1 MSLIFDEELNCF
13 KLHKTILIDN
23 KSIQNI
29 INLQTLYDFNNFD
42 SREDIWYVKN
52 IKLHKLLFT
61 NINYD
66 YIEFKNDNKNDFRL
80 TNINFKFYDIKEPS
94 NVDILEK
101 GKYIKLNEG
110 KYSGQ
115 IRNMYWKVKDNN
127 NDIYYLMSCKDNNK
141 NTTYFKFDTNSLHK
155 VLNVYNNNRYTWH
168 IGKNGYPKVCY
179 PDDKG
184 NKINRYLHQHLM
196 DYYGN
201 GLNKNTKT
209 IDHINRDKLDN
220 RLSNLRLATQSQ
232 QNQNTDKRKRQSIA
246 QDLPSGIT
254 QTMLPKY
261 VCYYNE
267 CYNKEKNLYRQY
279 FRIEGHPKLDKDIS
293 SSKSNKISIQD
304 KLTEIKQYLKNI
316 EENKECVKEMKELP
330 VGIRLKK
337 KNDEESFFIL
347 DYRIDNNRF
356 NLKMKVNKSK
366 SYDENYDLF
375 KKKVINKY
383 PNYEV

>member
-1 MSLIFDEELNCF
+1 MSLVFVSDFNCF
-13 KLHKTILIDN
+13 KLHNLILIDN
-23 KSIQNI
+23 TSIPNI
-29 INLQTLYDFNNFD
+29 VNLKALYDFNNF
-42 SREDIWYVKN
+42 EIKNDIWYVKSV
-52 IKLHKLLFT
+52 KLHNLLFSDKE
-61 NINYD
+61 YD
-66 YIEFKNDNKNDFRL
+66 YIKFKNNNTADFRL
-80 TNINFKFYDIKEPS
+80 NNIEFKQYSIDEPK
-94 NVDILEK
+94 NVQIIEK
-101 GKYIKLNEG
+101 GSYLKLNEG

-127 NDIYYLMSCKDNNK
+127 DDIYYLMSCKDTNK
-141 NTTYFKFDTNSLHK
+141 NTTYFKFDTNSLDK

-184 NKINRYLHQHLM
+184 NKVNRYLHQHLM
-196 DYYGN
+196 NYYGN
-201 GLNKNTKT
+201 GLSKNTKT
-209 IDHINRDKLDN
+209 VDHINRDKLDN

-261 VCYYNE
+261 ICYYNE
-267 CYNKEKNLYRQY
+267 CYNKQKNLYREY
-279 FRIEGHPKLDKDIS
+279 FRIEGHPKLDKDVS

-304 KLTEIKQYLKNI
+304 KLIEIKQYLKNI
-316 EENKECVKEMKELP
+316 EEDKECVKDKKELP

-356 NLKMKVNKSK
+356 NLKMKINKSK
-366 SYDENYDLF
+366 SYEDNYKLF

-383 PNYEV
+383 PEYKI

>member
-29 INLQTLYDFNNFD
+29 INLQTLYDFNNFELK
-42 SREDIWYVKN
+42 RNIWYVKN

-61 NINYD
+61 NISYD
-66 YIEFKNDNKNDFRL
+66 YIEFKNENKNDFRL
-80 TNINFKFYDIKEPS
+80 TNINFKFYNIEEPS
-94 NVDILEK
+94 NVEILEK
-101 GKYIKLNEG
+101 GEYIKLNEG

-127 NDIYYLMSCKDNNK
+127 DDIYYLMSCKDTDK
-141 NTTYFKFDTNSLHK
+141 NTTYFKFDTNSLDK

-184 NKINRYLHQHLM
+184 NKVNRYLHQHLM
-196 DYYGN
+196 NYYGN
-201 GLNKNTKT
+201 GLGKNTKT
-209 IDHINRDKLDN
+209 VDHINRDKLDN
-220 RLSNLRLATQSQ
+220 RLCNLRLATQSQ

-246 QDLPSGIT
+246 QELPQEIT
-254 QTMLPKY
+254 QNMLPKF

-267 CYNKEKNLYRQY
+267 CYNKEKNLYREY
-279 FRIEGHPKLDKDIS
+279 FRIEGHPKQDKDIS
-293 SSKSNKISIQD
+293 SSKSNKVSIQD
-304 KLTEIKQYLKNI
+304 KLTEIKQYLENI
-316 EENKECVKEMKELP
+316 EQNKECIKEKKELP
-330 VGIRLKK
+330 VGIRLKEK
-337 KNDEESFFIL
+337 DEESFFIL
-347 DYRIDNNRF
+347 DYRNDSNRY
-356 NLKMKVNKSK
+356 NMKMKLNKSK

-383 PNYEV
+383 PEYEI